1 MIINVYINVT
11 IIVPMISTGNDH
23 ITKTTKEILSISDNL
38 FQKSFTKFLFSMILG
53 NIRPAIINTPITRL
67 AINKVNIDI
76 LNSVDIINILSY
88 L

>member
-1 MIINVYINVT
+1 
-11 IIVPMISTGNDH
+11 MISTGNDH